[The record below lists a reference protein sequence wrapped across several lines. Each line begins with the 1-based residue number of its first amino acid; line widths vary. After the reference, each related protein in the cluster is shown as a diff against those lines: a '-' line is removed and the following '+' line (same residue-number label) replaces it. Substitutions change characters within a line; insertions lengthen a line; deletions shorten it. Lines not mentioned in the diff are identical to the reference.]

1 MLGFPGILKDHG
13 FCGTSRWLHWAP
25 PACWRICCHSYC
37 APIRKKLWGC
47 RVPNRWCCCSIRV
60 PKIHDAPGLVS
71 STAATVRYYLRSPTK
86 NLLRGAR
93 RYDSSPHLE
102 SSLHRR
108 GAGRCCSNPFPHLRA
123 NTLNLGGAARCYSI
137 PNTRQTM
144 TCWASESEANGEEA
158 NYTIRSAGQNI

>member
-1 MLGFPGILKDHG
+1 MHLIFQFGSFWLVSNSRMKALIIEVSTLGQL
-13 FCGTSRWLHWAP
+13 
-25 PACWRICCHSYC
+25 ACL
-37 APIRKKLWGC
+37 IR
-47 RVPNRWCCCSIRV
+47 
-60 PKIHDAPGLVS
+60 DAPGLVS

-86 NLLRGAR
+86 NLLRGAL